1 MRPRRIYLF
10 STMPTSKANENCSIQ
25 NTTKAKL
32 PHLPFVEMKEAVL
45 GADYEL
51 SVMFVDVDHM
61 TALNLQY
68 RRLNKPTDILSFP
81 ISNTE
86 GEIFI
91 NLEETKKEAVKFDR
105 EYENFLAFLF
115 IHGLTHLKG
124 FDHSSTMES
133 EEEKIRKQFGI

>member
-1 MRPRRIYLF
+1 MAIVG
-10 STMPTSKANENCSIQ
+10 NENCSIQ
-25 NTTKAKL
+25 NTTKSTL
-32 PHLPFVEMKEAVL
+32 PRVPFVEMKEAVL
-45 GADYEL
+45 GKDYDL
-51 SVMFVDVDHM
+51 SVVFVDVEHM

-68 RRLNKPTDILSFP
+68 RKLDQPTDILSFP
-81 ISNTE
+81 ISDTE

-124 FDHSSTMES
+124 FDHSSTMEH
-133 EEEKIRKQFGI
+133 EEEKIRRIFKV

>member
-1 MRPRRIYLF
+1 M
-10 STMPTSKANENCSIQ
+10 STSGNENCTVQ
-25 NTTKAKL
+25 NTTKSTL
-32 PHLPFVEMKEAVL
+32 PRVPFVAMKEAVL

-51 SVMFVDVDHM
+51 SVMFVDVAHM

-68 RRLNKPTDILSFP
+68 RKLNKPTDILSFP
-81 ISNTE
+81 ISDTE

-91 NLEETKKEAVKFDR
+91 NLEETKKEAKKFDR

-133 EEEKIRKQFGI
+133 EEEKIRKQFGV

>member
-1 MRPRRIYLF
+1 MRPRRIYLLLN
-10 STMPTSKANENCSIQ
+10 MPIPKSNENCSIQ
-25 NTTKAKL
+25 NTTKDTL
-32 PHLPFVEMKEAVL
+32 PNVSFVEMKEAVL
-45 GADYEL
+45 GKDYEL
-51 SVMFVDVDHM
+51 SVMFIDIEHM

-68 RRLNKPTDILSFP
+68 RKLNKPTDILSFP
-81 ISNTE
+81 ISDTE

>member
-1 MRPRRIYLF
+1 MRPRRIYLLLN
-10 STMPTSKANENCSIQ
+10 MPIPKSNENCSIQ
-25 NTTKAKL
+25 NTTKDTI
-32 PHLPFVEMKEAVL
+32 PQVPFIEMKEAVL
-45 GADYEL
+45 GKDYEL
-51 SVMFVDVDHM
+51 SVMFVDIDHM

-68 RRLNKPTDILSFP
+68 RKLNKPTDILSFP
-81 ISNTE
+81 ISDTG

-91 NLEETKKEAVKFDR
+91 NLEETKKEAVKFER

>member
-1 MRPRRIYLF
+1 MSSP
-10 STMPTSKANENCSIQ
+10 KGNENCTVQ
-25 NTTKAKL
+25 NTAKAAL
-32 PHLPFVEMKEAVL
+32 PRVPFVEMKEAVL
-45 GADYEL
+45 GAEYEL
-51 SVMFVDVDHM
+51 SVMFVDVEHM

-68 RRLNKPTDILSFP
+68 RKLNKPTDILSFP
-81 ISNTE
+81 ISETE

-91 NLEETKKEAVKFDR
+91 NLEETKKEATKFDR

>member
-1 MRPRRIYLF
+1 MLG
-10 STMPTSKANENCSIQ
+10 NENCTIQ
-25 NTTKAKL
+25 NTTKSTL
-32 PHLPFVEMKEAVL
+32 PRVPFVAMKEAVL
-45 GADYEL
+45 GTDYEL

-68 RRLNKPTDILSFP
+68 RKLNKPTDILSFP
-81 ISNTE
+81 ISETE

-91 NLEETKKEAVKFDR
+91 NLEETKKEASKFDR

-124 FDHSSTMES
+124 FDHSSTMERI
-133 EEEKIRKQFGI
+133 EAKFRKKFGI